1 MLAVR
6 VRLSPPARSFDCAF
20 SLRLRSE
27 HSQER
32 DLLEKVKKDQIHE
45 SLGWIPRYPET
56 MKGVETYEK
65 LRGVGNKL

>member
-20 SLRLRSE
+20 ERSK
-27 HSQER
+27 QR